1 MSKVGWLIKAI
12 VLYRINTYQYNFEDK
27 TVSYSQKIRKEGKYA
42 IFGIFGLIILLILG
56 VVFALWDL
64 NTDILAQ
71 IPSTI
76 VFSAIIGKRI
86 TAFS

>member
-1 MSKVGWLIKAI
+1 MQFL
-12 VLYRINTYQYNFEDK
+12 E
-27 TVSYSQKIRKEGKYA
+27 
-42 IFGIFGLIILLILG
+42 IFGLIILLILG